1 MMVLP
6 TVRLRLPCVAQARYG
21 YERIVMVGDGATD
34 LEARQPDAANIFI
47 G

>member
-1 MMVLP
+1 MMCAVGAA
-6 TVRLRLPCVAQARYG
+6 VQAKYG
-21 YERIVMVGDGATD
+21 YETIVMVGDGATD